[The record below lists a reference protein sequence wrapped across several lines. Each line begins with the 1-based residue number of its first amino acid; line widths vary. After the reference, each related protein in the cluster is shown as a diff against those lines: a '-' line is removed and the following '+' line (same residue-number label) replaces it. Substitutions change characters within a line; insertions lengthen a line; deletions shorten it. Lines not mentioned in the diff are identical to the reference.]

1 MGKTIL
7 GLDLGSNSLGWA
19 LLSADGSGQPS
30 GIIDAGVRIF
40 PKAVE
45 DKTPTPK
52 NQKRRE
58 SRLARRTIQRRS
70 RRKSRLL
77 NYLIKLNL
85 LPAELHGNP
94 QPEGILNGLGDPY
107 QLRARALDH
116 DLTPHELGR
125 VLLHFAQR
133 RGFLSNKKTL
143 LGRDMLDDPDVI
155 AVLGEEEG
163 QSDSDGSEESAFK
176 ADISLLRAEIKD
188 GGFRTLGEFLASKPV
203 HECKRNRHDEHIRT
217 DRRMYMDELG
227 LIFARQSSCHP
238 ILTEEVQGEI
248 EDIVFF
254 QRPLKLKKDRVGRCS
269 LEPSKKRSAIA
280 RLEYQRFRYLQDI
293 NNLQYFCQNSDQWV
307 RLNEADR
314 EKLGALFEVS
324 DGLTFA
330 RIGKELG
337 LQRGTSFNLDS
348 GVKKLKGNTTSA
360 AIRAALPEW
369 DELASEVQFSLV
381 EDLISI
387 KKKSALKRRLMRH
400 WGFTGKVAL
409 GLCLV
414 ELEPEHGQVSLKAI
428 GKLMPHLVA
437 GMVFSDARQAAGYGY
452 EVAEI
457 VAKDKLGRPPEIPNP
472 IVSKGLSELRRV
484 VNAIIAEHGRPD
496 TIRIEM
502 ARDLEMNTTK
512 YKKFVSQQAKNTKVN
527 DRAIEAF
534 RDAQSSPTGSRYPSR
549 DQKIKYRLWLDQGH
563 CCAYSGRSINLAT
576 LFTAEI
582 EVDHI
587 VPYSRSLNDSYMN
600 KVVCFAKENQV
611 KGQRTPKDAFGA
623 DEERWNQI
631 TQALGRLPRELSS
644 KRDAFYKTEAD
655 LSEHDFIG
663 SQLTD
668 TRYMSKV
675 AGEYL
680 KTLGSEIT
688 FTRGIMTSWLR
699 RQWRLNDLIGS
710 TAEKERSDHRHHAI
724 DAVVTACIDRQMY
737 KSLVDISRDLERGQ
751 SGLTMD
757 DVYIDPPIS
766 TIREELDGHLGGMI
780 VSHVPQRKISGALHE
795 DTGVGFVNNVGTVY
809 RKRLDE
815 NFDAKGA
822 LKIIDPVVRSRVLE
836 HLAKHNGKAKEAF
849 APGFKLTHVDGQ
861 TLIKRV
867 RVVQAKTTK
876 EALEKGKFGVMN
888 SSGNVFKWHAYG
900 NLHHVEVLRSQSTGK
915 IQSVFVTAAE
925 AAARARGV
933 GRPAAAVITSD
944 WGDEYE
950 LLFALHINE
959 LVQVTIKGECKV
971 YRIQKLEQSGGVL
984 NLRCHTAGNIKNKDQ
999 LIRKSLNSLIKDFE
1013 LRPLIIN
1020 VLGKLVN
1027 D

>member
-19 LLSADGSGQPS
+19 LLSADGNGQPS
-30 GIIDAGVRIF
+30 GIIDTGVRIF

-52 NQKRRE
+52 NQKRRA

-77 NYLIKLNL
+77 HYLIKLHL
-85 LPAELHGNP
+85 LPVALHGNT

-116 DLTPHELGR
+116 DLTPDELGR
-125 VLLHFAQR
+125 VFLHFAQR

-155 AVLGEEEG
+155 AVLGEEEE
-163 QSDSDGSEESAFK
+163 QSDSDGSEETAFK
-176 ADISLLRAEIKD
+176 ADISLLRGEIKD
-188 GGFRTLGEFLASKPV
+188 GGFRTLGEYLASKPV

-227 LIFARQSSCHP
+227 LIFARQSSCHS

-248 EDIVFF
+248 EDIIFF

-307 RLNEADR
+307 RLNEADK
-314 EKLGALFEVS
+314 EKLGTLFEVS
-324 DGLTFA
+324 EKLTFA

-348 GVKKLKGNTTSA
+348 GVKNLKGNTTSA
-360 AIRAALPEW
+360 AIREALPEW
-369 DELASEVQFSLV
+369 DGLTSEVQFSLV

-387 KKKSALKRRLMRH
+387 TKKSALKRRLMTH
-400 WGFTGKVAL
+400 WSFTGRVAL

-428 GKLMPHLVA
+428 GKLMPHLVS
-437 GMVFSDARQAAGYGY
+437 GMIFSDARKAAGYGY

-457 VAKDKLGRPPEIPNP
+457 VAQDKLAKPPELPNP
-472 IVSKGLSELRRV
+472 IVSKGLHELRRV
-484 VNAIIAEHGRPD
+484 VNALIAEHGKPD
-496 TIRIEM
+496 IIRIEM
-502 ARDLEMNTTK
+502 ARDLEMNTKK
-512 YKKFVSQQAKNTKVN
+512 YKNFISQQAKNTKVN

-534 RDAQSSPTGSRYPSR
+534 RGAQTSPTGSRYPSR
-549 DQKIKYRLWLDQGH
+549 DQKIKYRLWLDQGN
-563 CCAYSGRSINLAT
+563 CCAYSGRTINLAT

-623 DEERWNQI
+623 DEGKWNQI

-699 RQWRLNDLIGS
+699 RQWQLNDLIGT

-751 SGLTMD
+751 SGLTMN
-757 DVYIDPPIS
+757 DVYIDPPIAA
-766 TIREELDGHLGGMI
+766 IREELDGHLGGMI
-780 VSHVPQRKISGALHE
+780 VSHVPQRKIIGALHE
-795 DTGVGFVNNVGTVY
+795 ETGVGFVNNVGTVY

-815 NFDAKGA
+815 KFDAKGA
-822 LKIIDPVVRSRVLE
+822 LKIIDPVVKGLVQE

-849 APGFKLTHVDGQ
+849 APGFKLIHVDGQ

-867 RVVQAKTTK
+867 RVVQAGMTRET
-876 EALEKGKFGVMN
+876 LEKGKLGLKDR
-888 SSGNVFKWHAYG
+888 SGNVFKWHAYG
-900 NLHHVEVLRSQSTGK
+900 NLHHVEVIRSLSTGK

-933 GRPAAAVITSD
+933 ERPAAPIITSD
-944 WGDEYE
+944 WGADGE
-950 LLFALHINE
+950 LLFAIHIND
-959 LVQVTIKGECKV
+959 LVQVSVEGESKIFRV
-971 YRIQKLEQSGGVL
+971 QKMERDGNGLS
-984 NLRCHTAGNIKNKDQ
+984 LRCHTAANLSDSQQ
-999 LIRKSLNSLIKDFE
+999 LLRKSINSLIKDF
-1013 LRPLIIN
+1013 LMRPLPVN
-1020 VLGKLVN
+1020 VLGKHVN